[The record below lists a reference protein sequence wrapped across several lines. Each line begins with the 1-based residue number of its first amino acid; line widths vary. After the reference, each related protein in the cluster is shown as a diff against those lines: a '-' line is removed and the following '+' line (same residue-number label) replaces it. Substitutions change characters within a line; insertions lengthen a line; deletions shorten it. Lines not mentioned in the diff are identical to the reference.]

1 MYPGNHTD
9 SEILSV
15 PRNLKAGRDSTP
27 THLAYITDDEADLL
41 EIYKPDTPHRG
52 PERIPN
58 YDDVDWDAGTYAGS
72 EQLDYGT
79 TTGGGGGWTP
89 SGGTTSDIV
98 TGGGN
103 LGGGETDWSGVI
115 SNEEAY
121 TPPEQIYGPGQAGVI
136 PGQTSYN
143 WATMDLKNPVHQGVM
158 NTVQG
163 WIKNKD
169 YNTLEFYGLIVKDP
183 TTGKYRWSGNSMAGQ
198 YGPTRIPVEV
208 LTQIAEG
215 SIVSG
220 YEGDLSNEPFT
231 GTWEDLTGD
240 DHPMF
245 PGGLEDYYDATD
257 DPYIVPYTGGSGLG
271 PSRGGGYGG
280 GRGGGGGGGR
290 GGGMG
295 AGGPRFQG
303 DFAGEGPWGQSHIQR
318 KWIEQLRNPHG
329 EGYFRGYNRGGIV
342 SLC

>member
-15 PRNLKAGRDSTP
+15 PRNLKAGPDSTP

-58 YDDVDWDAGTYAGS
+58 YDDVDWNAGTYAGS

-98 TGGGN
+98 TGGGS

-115 SNEEAY
+115 SNEDAY
-121 TPPEQIYGPGQAGVI
+121 TSPEEIYGPGQTGVI
-136 PGQTSYN
+136 PGETQYN
-143 WATMDLKNPVHQGVM
+143 WKNITQMDQGLSSGVW
-158 NTVQG
+158 NTVQNMFKTG
-163 WIKNKD
+163 SGM
-169 YNTLEFYGLIVKDP
+169 NTLEFYGIVKKDP
-183 TTGKYRWSGNSMAGQ
+183 NTGKYFWTQASNGGKYLPAEFIN
-198 YGPTRIPVEV
+198 
-208 LTQIAEG
+208 QIAEG

-220 YEGDLSNEPFT
+220 NEAIEST
-231 GTWEDLTGD
+231 EQWIGTWD
-240 DHPMF
+240 DVGSGEHDMF
-245 PGGLEDYYDATD
+245 PGGLQDYYSATK
-257 DPYIVPYTGGSGLG
+257 DPFIVPYTGGSSGG
-271 PSRGGGYGG
+271 PGPHYGGGYGG
-280 GRGGGGGGGR
+280 YGGRGGSGGGGGSATPKYG
-290 GGGMG
+290 
-295 AGGPRFQG
+295 G
-303 DFAGEGPWGQSHIQR
+303 DFMAEGPWGQSHIQ
-318 KWIEQLRNPHG
+318 KAWIQQLRNPHG